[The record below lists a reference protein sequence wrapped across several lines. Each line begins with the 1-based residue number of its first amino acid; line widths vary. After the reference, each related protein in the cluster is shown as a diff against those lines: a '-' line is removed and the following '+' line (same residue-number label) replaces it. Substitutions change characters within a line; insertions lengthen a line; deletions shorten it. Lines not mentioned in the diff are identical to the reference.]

1 MTMTMTNAANT
12 VARRM
17 IGKATIKAIAQA
29 FPEVPAEIHAK
40 AQENVNAVAHSM
52 TLKGGPL

>member
-1 MTMTMTNAANT
+1 MTTTANT

-40 AQENVNAVAHSM
+40 AQENVKAVAHSM

>member
-1 MTMTMTNAANT
+1 MTNAANT

-40 AQENVNAVAHSM
+40 AQENVNTVAHAM
-52 TLKGGPL
+52 TLKGASL

>member
-29 FPEVPAEIHAK
+29 FPEVPSEIHAK
-40 AQENVNAVAHSM
+40 AQENVHAVAHAM
-52 TLKGGPL
+52 TLKGASL